1 MNTVALAI
9 RNLWR
14 NRRRSLATL
23 LGIGFGSIAILLFGG
38 YKANI
43 KQTMQTDF
51 VRRGGHLQIQHK
63 DFFLYGSGNPT
74 AYGLSNYD
82 QIISAI
88 KDDPHLR
95 KSILVVTPTL
105 QFGGIAGNYE
115 AAVSRTVIGNGVVA
129 AEQAAM
135 RDWDPYDIHL
145 NWLPYLLKDS
155 SPTAAV
161 IGLGVARVLQL
172 CEVLGVEGCVRP
184 DKPTNIAGASLP
196 NDIAELTVLEKGGT
210 KGQTKPL
217 ASGPSGRKI
226 ELLASNPRGTPNVAA
241 LEVIRAESQGFKEW
255 DEVYVVMHL
264 AQAQRLVFGAAKPK
278 VTAIHV
284 QLRDTRQL
292 QDAQE
297 YIAVNL
303 PSWASGQRLVVR
315 DVGELNPFYVQ
326 SIRMFD
332 TIFGFMFVLI
342 GTIVMFTVSNTMN
355 TAVIERTVEIGTLR
369 AIGLRR
375 SGIRQLFVTEGVILG
390 IVGAALGVIAALA
403 IAAVINRLGLQWL
416 PPGSAGLLPLAVSL
430 WGELGLIIGT
440 SLALV
445 AVATL
450 SAWWPA
456 YRAAQLNV
464 VDALRHA

>member
-1 MNTVALAI
+1 M
-9 RNLWR
+9 
-14 NRRRSLATL
+14 
-23 LGIGFGSIAILLFGG
+23 
-38 YKANI
+38 
-43 KQTMQTDF
+43 
-51 VRRGGHLQIQHK
+51 
-63 DFFLYGSGNPT
+63 
-74 AYGLSNYD
+74 
-82 QIISAI
+82 
-88 KDDPHLR
+88 
-95 KSILVVTPTL
+95 
-105 QFGGIAGNYE
+105 
-115 AAVSRTVIGNGVVA
+115 
-129 AEQAAM
+129 
-135 RDWDPYDIHL
+135 
-145 NWLPYLLKDS
+145 
-155 SPTAAV
+155 
-161 IGLGVARVLQL
+161 
-172 CEVLGVEGCVRP
+172 
-184 DKPTNIAGASLP
+184 
-196 NDIAELTVLEKGGT
+196 
-210 KGQTKPL
+210 
-217 ASGPSGRKI
+217 
-226 ELLASNPRGTPNVAA
+226 
-241 LEVIRAESQGFKEW
+241 
-255 DEVYVVMHL
+255 
-264 AQAQRLVFGAAKPK
+264 
-278 VTAIHV
+278 
-284 QLRDTRQL
+284 
-292 QDAQE
+292 
-297 YIAVNL
+297 
-303 PSWASGQRLVVR
+303 VR